1 MSRFGR
7 RTVIVYGFAAQVI
20 CCFAI
25 ALSYYFL
32 NHKLSLDEKNIGER

>member
-7 RTVIVYGFAAQVI
+7 RTVIVYGFAAQVL

-25 ALSYYFL
+25 ALSFYFL
-32 NHKLSLDEKNIGER
+32 NHNLPLDEKNKGER